1 MCPDRISSV
10 SNPPLGPIIE
20 YGIFTAIFSMT
31 AQWRVVPR
39 RKWKLGSKM
48 KYLMT
53 ALVLLLVATP
63 GFAQGKLEFPSLG
76 AKILEKQ
83 FPQFDK
89 TNVTLTSLRKYR
101 TELEYFRDEVLE
113 GYNKAV
119 SEYVAELGE
128 FDKRLE
134 LARKNGAISE
144 SDYQRMH
151 ERVADEYNNA
161 GANGDLL
168 KPYFTYLKKYQSE
181 ATFVINEIN
190 NKEKE
195 LIRF

>member
-1 MCPDRISSV
+1 MKSQFCLLGDAARNV
-10 SNPPLGPIIE
+10 NTLLRGPP
-20 YGIFTAIFSMT
+20 A
-31 AQWRVVPR
+31 
-39 RKWKLGSKM
+39 RKRCDQTEMKIGEDKDKM
-48 KYLMT
+48 KHLTT
-53 ALVLLLVATP
+53 ALFLLVLATP

-83 FPQFDK
+83 FPQFDR

-101 TELEYFRDEVLE
+101 TELEYFRDAVLE
-113 GYNKAV
+113 GYNTAV
-119 SEYVAELGE
+119 SEYVAELGQ

-134 LARKNGAISE
+134 SARKNGAISA

-151 ERVADEYNNA
+151 EHLADEYNNA
-161 GANGDLL
+161 GAKGDLL

-181 ATFVINEIN
+181 AAFVINEIN

-195 LIRF
+195 LIKF